1 MSGKLVASWILGGV
15 FFLIASWI
23 ISNLRLELGVSEISF
38 ALAMII
44 ALIFYLVG
52 GLLWISVAVATRHKS
67 L

>member
-1 MSGKLVASWILGGV
+1 MSGKLIASWILGGV
-15 FFLIASWI
+15 FFLAASWI
-23 ISNLRLELGVSEISF
+23 ISNLRLDVGVSEISF